1 MSAVPNAGQ
10 PPALPRARRMSA
22 ASLVAH
28 QARYDLR
35 AFRRNTRARI
45 FTLAVPVVLLLIL
58 VSLFR
63 SGTVKAGGV
72 TVDIAAY
79 YVPHIAAMA
88 IVGAGLINLLITI
101 VAKRESGSLKRR
113 RATPVPAWVLI
124 AGDATTSVVSAVVI
138 VAVLVAIG
146 SIGFGMNVTGAAL
159 GLAAVETVIGAAA
172 FCCLA
177 YALSGLVAT
186 AESAGPMVQLAT
198 LPVYFISG
206 IYIPDNVLP
215 HWLLDIANVLPVRPL
230 AVALQA
236 AFVPAT
242 NGGQQFALVPLLVVV
257 AWGAAGLII
266 AVRTFS
272 WVPKR
277 SG

>member
-1 MSAVPNAGQ
+1 MNTV
-10 PPALPRARRMSA
+10 
-22 ASLVAH
+22 SLVSH

-58 VSLFR
+58 VALFR
-63 SGTVKAGGV
+63 TGTVKAGGV
-72 TVDIAAY
+72 TVKIAAY

-88 IVGAGLINLLITI
+88 IVGAGLINLLITL

-124 AGDATTSVVSAVVI
+124 AADATTSIVSSLVI
-138 VAVLVAIG
+138 VLVLVAIG
-146 SIGFGMNVTGAAL
+146 SLGFGLTVTGAAI
-159 GLAAVETVIGAAA
+159 GVAAVETVIGAAV

-177 YALSGLVAT
+177 YALSGLVGN
-186 AESAGPMVQLAT
+186 AESAGPMVQLTT

-215 HWLLDIANVLPVRPL
+215 HWLLDVASVLPVRPL

-242 NGGQQFALVPLLVVV
+242 NGGQRFALVPVLVVL
-257 AWGAAGLII
+257 AWGVAGLII

-272 WVPKR
+272 WMPRR
-277 SG
+277 SS

>member
-1 MSAVPNAGQ
+1 MN
-10 PPALPRARRMSA
+10 A
-22 ASLVAH
+22 ASLVSH

-58 VSLFR
+58 VALFR
-63 SGTVKAGGV
+63 TGTVKSGGV
-72 TVDIAAY
+72 TVKIAAY

-88 IVGAGLINLLITI
+88 IVGAGLINLLITL

-113 RATPVPAWVLI
+113 RATPVPGWVLI
-124 AGDATTSVVSAVVI
+124 AADAATSIVSSLVI
-138 VAVLVAIG
+138 VVVLVAIG
-146 SIGFGMNVTGAAL
+146 SLGFGLTVTGAAI
-159 GLAAVETVIGAAA
+159 GVAAVETVIGAAA

-177 YALSGLVAT
+177 YALSGLVGN
-186 AESAGPMVQLAT
+186 AESAGPMVQLTT

-215 HWLLDIANVLPVRPL
+215 HWLLDVASVLPVRPL

-242 NGGQQFALVPLLVVV
+242 NGGQRIALVPVLVVL
-257 AWGAAGLII
+257 AWGVGGLII

-272 WVPKR
+272 WVPRR
-277 SG
+277 SS

>member
-1 MSAVPNAGQ
+1 VSAVPNAGQ
-10 PPALPRARRMSA
+10 PPALPRTRRTGA

-72 TVDIAAY
+72 VVDIAAY

-113 RATPVPAWVLI
+113 RATPVPSWVLI

-138 VAVLVAIG
+138 VAVLIAIG
-146 SIGFGMNVTGAAL
+146 SIGFGLHVTGAAL

-186 AESAGPMVQLAT
+186 AESAGPMVQLST

-206 IYIPDNVLP
+206 IYIPDNALP

-242 NGGQQFALVPLLVVV
+242 NGGQRFALVPLLVVI
-257 AWGAAGLII
+257 AWGVAGLII

>member
-1 MSAVPNAGQ
+1 VNAVT
-10 PPALPRARRMSA
+10 
-22 ASLVAH
+22 LVGH
-28 QARYDLR
+28 QARYELR

-45 FTLAVPVVLLLIL
+45 FTLAVPVALLLIL
-58 VSLFR
+58 IGLFR
-63 SGTVKAGGV
+63 NGTVATGGV
-72 TVDIAAY
+72 TLKIAVY

-88 IVGAGLINLLITI
+88 IVGAGLINLLITL

-124 AGDATTSVVSAVVI
+124 VADAVTSVVSALLI

-146 SIGFGMNVTGAAL
+146 SIGFGMHVDGAAL
-159 GLAAVETVIGAAA
+159 GVAAVVTIVGAAA

-177 YALSGLVAT
+177 YALSGIVAN
-186 AESAGPMVQLAT
+186 AESAGPVVQFAT

-206 IYIPDNVLP
+206 IYVPDNVLP
-215 HWLLDIANVLPVRPL
+215 HWLLDVANVLPVRPL

-242 NGGQQFALVPLLVVV
+242 NHGTRFAVEPLLVVL
-257 AWGAAGLII
+257 AWGVAGLIV
-266 AVRTFS
+266 AVRRFS
-272 WVPKR
+272 WVPHR
-277 SG
+277 S

>member
-1 MSAVPNAGQ
+1 MSVVPK
-10 PPALPRARRMSA
+10 ARRMGA
-22 ASLVAH
+22 ASLVSH

-58 VSLFR
+58 VSLFHG
-63 SGTVKAGGV
+63 GTVKAGGV
-72 TVDIAAY
+72 IVNIAAY

-124 AGDATTSVVSAVVI
+124 AGDATTSVVSSVLI
-138 VAVLVAIG
+138 VAVLIAIG
-146 SIGFGMNVTGAAL
+146 SIGFGLDVTGAAL
-159 GLAAVETVIGAAA
+159 GLAAVETIVGAAA

-186 AESAGPMVQLAT
+186 AESAGPMAQLST

-242 NGGQQFALVPLLVVV
+242 NGGQRFAVVPLLVVV
-257 AWGAAGLII
+257 AWGIAGLII

>member
-1 MSAVPNAGQ
+1 VSAAPKAVQ
-10 PPALPRARRMSA
+10 TPAASRARPMGA
-22 ASLVAH
+22 VSLVSH

-63 SGTVKAGGV
+63 GGTVKAGGV
-72 TVDIAAY
+72 TVKIAAY

-88 IVGAGLINLLITI
+88 IVGAGLINLLIT
-101 VAKRESGSLKRR
+101 VVGKRESGSLKRR
-113 RATPVPAWVLI
+113 RATPVPSWVLI
-124 AGDATTSVVSAVVI
+124 AGDATTSIVSSLLI

-146 SIGFGMNVTGAAL
+146 SLGFGLAVTGPAL
-159 GLAAVETVIGAAA
+159 GLAAVETVIGAAV
-172 FCCLA
+172 FCCIA

-186 AESAGPMVQLAT
+186 AESAGPMVQLST

-242 NGGQQFALVPLLVVV
+242 NGGQRFAVVPLLVVV
-257 AWGAAGLII
+257 AWGVAGLVI

-272 WVPKR
+272 WAPKR

>member
-1 MSAVPNAGQ
+1 
-10 PPALPRARRMSA
+10 
-22 ASLVAH
+22 
-28 QARYDLR
+28 
-35 AFRRNTRARI
+35 
-45 FTLAVPVVLLLIL
+45 
-58 VSLFR
+58 
-63 SGTVKAGGV
+63 
-72 TVDIAAY
+72 
-79 YVPHIAAMA
+79 
-88 IVGAGLINLLITI
+88 
-101 VAKRESGSLKRR
+101 
-113 RATPVPAWVLI
+113 
-124 AGDATTSVVSAVVI
+124 
-138 VAVLVAIG
+138 
-146 SIGFGMNVTGAAL
+146 
-159 GLAAVETVIGAAA
+159 
-172 FCCLA
+172 
-177 YALSGLVAT
+177 
-186 AESAGPMVQLAT
+186 MVQLAT

-257 AWGAAGLII
+257 AWGVAGLII

>member
-1 MSAVPNAGQ
+1 MTA
-10 PPALPRARRMSA
+10 AL
-22 ASLVAH
+22 SLVSH

-58 VSLFR
+58 VALFR
-63 SGTVKAGGV
+63 TGTVKSGGV
-72 TVDIAAY
+72 TVKIAAY

-88 IVGAGLINLLITI
+88 IVGAGLINLLITL

-113 RATPVPAWVLI
+113 RATPVPGWVLI
-124 AGDATTSVVSAVVI
+124 AADAATSIVSSLVI
-138 VAVLVAIG
+138 VVVLIAIG
-146 SIGFGMNVTGAAL
+146 SVGFGLTVTGAAI
-159 GLAAVETVIGAAA
+159 GVAAVETVIGAAV

-177 YALSGLVAT
+177 YALSGLVGN
-186 AESAGPMVQLAT
+186 AESAGPMVQLTT

-215 HWLLDIANVLPVRPL
+215 HWLLDVASVLPVRPL

-242 NGGQQFALVPLLVVV
+242 NGGQRFAVVPVLVVL
-257 AWGAAGLII
+257 AWGVAGLII

-272 WVPKR
+272 WVPRR
-277 SG
+277 SS

>member
-1 MSAVPNAGQ
+1 MNVVPEARRASAV
-10 PPALPRARRMSA
+10 
-22 ASLVAH
+22 SLATH

-72 TVDIAAY
+72 TVKIAAY

-88 IVGAGLINLLITI
+88 IVGAGLINLLITL

-113 RATPVPAWVLI
+113 RATPVPSWVLI
-124 AGDATTSVVSAVVI
+124 AGDATTSVVSSVLIVV
-138 VAVLVAIG
+138 VLIAIG
-146 SIGFGMNVTGAAL
+146 SLGFGLQVTGAAL
-159 GLAAVETVIGAAA
+159 GLAAVETVIGAAV

-177 YALSGLVAT
+177 YALGGLVAS
-186 AESAGPMVQLAT
+186 AESAGPMAQLST

-215 HWLLDIANVLPVRPL
+215 HWLLDVANVLPVRPL

-242 NGGQQFALVPLLVVV
+242 NGGQRFAALPMLVVLAWGVIGLLV
-257 AWGAAGLII
+257 

-272 WVPKR
+272 WAPR
-277 SG
+277 RA

>member
-1 MSAVPNAGQ
+1 MSVVPKARRASAV
-10 PPALPRARRMSA
+10 
-22 ASLVAH
+22 SLVTH
-28 QARYDLR
+28 QTRYDLR

-45 FTLAVPVVLLLIL
+45 FTLAVPVLLLLIL

-72 TVDIAAY
+72 TVKIAAY

-88 IVGAGLINLLITI
+88 IVGAGLINLLITL

-113 RATPVPAWVLI
+113 RATPVPSWVLI
-124 AGDATTSVVSAVVI
+124 AGDATTSVVSSVLIVV
-138 VAVLVAIG
+138 VLTAIG
-146 SIGFGMNVTGAAL
+146 SLGFGLHLTGAAV
-159 GLAAVETVIGAAA
+159 GVAAVVTVVGAAA

-177 YALSGLVAT
+177 YALGGLVGN
-186 AESAGPMVQLAT
+186 AESAGPMAQLST

-215 HWLLDIANVLPVRPL
+215 HWLLDVANVLPVRPL

-242 NGGQQFALVPLLVVV
+242 NGGQRFAAVPLLVVV
-257 AWGAAGLII
+257 AWGVAGLIV

-272 WVPKR
+272 WVPRR
-277 SG
+277 S

>member
-1 MSAVPNAGQ
+1 MSAIT
-10 PPALPRARRMSA
+10 
-22 ASLVAH
+22 LVGH
-28 QARYDLR
+28 QARYELR

-58 VSLFR
+58 VALFR
-63 SGTVKAGGV
+63 TGTVKAGGA
-72 TVDIAAY
+72 TVKIAAY

-88 IVGAGLINLLITI
+88 IVGAGMINLLITL

-124 AGDATTSVVSAVVI
+124 AGDAATSVVSSLVI
-138 VAVLVAIG
+138 VVVLVAIG
-146 SIGFGMNVTGAAL
+146 SLGFGLTLTGAAV
-159 GLAAVETVIGAAA
+159 GVAAVETVIGAAA

-177 YALSGLVAT
+177 YALSGLVGS
-186 AESAGPMVQLAT
+186 AESAGPMVQLST

-215 HWLLDIANVLPVRPL
+215 HWLLDVANVLPVRPL

-242 NGGQQFALVPLLVVV
+242 NGGQRFALVPVLVVL

-266 AVRTFS
+266 AVRKFS
-272 WVPKR
+272 WVPRR

>member
-1 MSAVPNAGQ
+1 VSAVPNAGQ
-10 PPALPRARRMSA
+10 PPVLPRARGMSA

-72 TVDIAAY
+72 VVDIAAY

-146 SIGFGMNVTGAAL
+146 SIGFGLHVTGAAL

-186 AESAGPMVQLAT
+186 AESAGPMVQLST

-206 IYIPDNVLP
+206 IYIPDNALP

-242 NGGQQFALVPLLVVV
+242 NGGQRFALVPLLVVV
-257 AWGAAGLII
+257 AWGVAGLII